1 MSFQKQC
8 FDYVDI
14 PQPSLWAGL
23 IETTSAKKKRNS
35 PIPRNYVYIAHLY
48 TSWFTSS
55 AGAQSV
61 CPLLGKI
68 EMKAVEL

>member
-23 IETTSAKKKRNS
+23 IETTSAKKKEIVLS
-35 PIPRNYVYIAHLY
+35 PGIMFILHISIRRDLHPVPVHR
-48 TSWFTSS
+48 
-55 AGAQSV
+55 V